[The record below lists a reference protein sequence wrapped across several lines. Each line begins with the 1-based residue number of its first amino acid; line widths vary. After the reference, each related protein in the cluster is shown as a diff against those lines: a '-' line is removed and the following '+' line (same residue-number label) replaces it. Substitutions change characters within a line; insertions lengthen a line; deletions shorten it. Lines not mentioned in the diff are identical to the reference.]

1 VILIYGGNK
10 FLNLKEMKQMAS
22 ENVITFT
29 DGNFQKEVLDS
40 STPVLVDFWAP
51 WCGPCRMI
59 APVIEELADSLI
71 DKVKVGKLNVDDNP
85 QTPGQY
91 GIMSIPTMIIYNN
104 GEEAERIIGFKT
116 KSELIKMLEKY

>member
-1 VILIYGGNK
+1 MIYGGNK

>member
-1 VILIYGGNK
+1 
-10 FLNLKEMKQMAS
+10 MAS